1 MKTFSKIVVL
11 LLAGSVLLTSCV
23 SSKKYKA
30 LLEEKDALAQSY
42 EKQIMD
48 LKKSFAEKEKNLN
61 AQIAELTSKY
71 NSTKSEMLK
80 YKNLSEEKA
89 KVLAKLEKDIK
100 EAFSTIDNSGLKI
113 IQKYDRLYIS
123 LPNRILYRKGDDKI
137 SKDGKKVLDML
148 ADIFK
153 KNPKLDVLVE
163 GHTDPDPVRRTRY
176 KFKDNW
182 GLSSARAINAVRY
195 LISKGV
201 NGKQLSGAGRAD
213 QYTTGELLEGKDPH
227 AYDRRIEFVVTPDV
241 HKLYSIRKNLK

>member
-11 LLAGSVLLTSCV
+11 LLVGSVFLTSCV

-30 LLEEKDALAQSY
+30 LLAEKDAMAQSY

-48 LKKSFAEKEKNLN
+48 LKKNFKEKEMGLN
-61 AQIAELTSKY
+61 KQISDLTAKF
-71 NSTKSEMLK
+71 NSTQSEMLK
-80 YKNLSEEKA
+80 YKNLSDEKA
-89 KVLAKLEKDIK
+89 KALAKLESDIK
-100 EAFSTIDNSGLKI
+100 AAFSNIDNSGLKI
-113 IQKYDRLYIS
+113 IQKFDKLYIS

-137 SKDGKKVLDML
+137 SKDGKMVLDMM

-153 KNPKLDVLVE
+153 KNPKMDVLVE

-195 LISKGV
+195 LISQGV

-213 QYTTGELLEGKDPH
+213 QYTTGELMEGKDPH

-241 HKLYSIRKNLK
+241 HKLYSIRKNIK

>member
-11 LLAGSVLLTSCV
+11 LLVGSVFLTSCV

-30 LLEEKDALAQSY
+30 LLEEKDALAQNY

-48 LKKSFAEKEKNLN
+48 LKKGCSEKEKSLN
-61 AQIAELTSKY
+61 EQISELTTKY
-71 NSTKSEMLK
+71 KMTKSEMLK

-89 KVLAKLEKDIK
+89 EALAKLEADIK

-137 SKDGKKVLDML
+137 SKDGKKVLDMM
-148 ADIFK
+148 AEIFK
-153 KNPKLDVLVE
+153 KNPKMDVLVE

-176 KFKDNW
+176 KYKDNW

-195 LISKGV
+195 LISQGV

-241 HKLYSIRKNLK
+241 HKLYSIRKNIK